1 MSSFKIS
8 NTNIDENEKII
19 DANTKLGQLFAGFM
33 MLQGAVDELQ
43 GGGGGGGGSVR
54 NVLVIDGGGGAGVN
68 TLANGSLVYSLNQSP
83 GQLLIDSNGENQSP
97 SIGTEYII
105 YAGANNTVYLQTSKT
120 NGRIQISG
128 TATNT
133 TNADV
138 TIAINSKCTITKI
151 TATLWIAQGDGLAY
165 IS

>member
-1 MSSFKIS
+1 MYSFKIS

-43 GGGGGGGGSVR
+43 GGGGGGVR
-54 NVLVIDGGGGAGVN
+54 NVLVIDGGGGTGVN
-68 TLANGSLVYSLNQSP
+68 TLVNGSLVYSLNQSP
-83 GQLLIDSNGENQSP
+83 GQLVIDANGENQSP

-138 TIAINSKCTITKI
+138 TMAINSKCTITKI
-151 TATLWIAQGDGLAY
+151 TATLWIAQGDNLSY